1 MGTLGDTVEAPWPV
15 RAGTVSEPRSWNRA
29 WTLKLSSFSPNRVNS
44 RVAGFSLCPYNY
56 FLSLPVSQVKK
67 KKKEFI
73 IFSLSSCCAFLNLN
87 FFFRFLPFSVLC
99 PFYNYFS
106 VSYNVEVL
114 LCFSQS
120 WSKRKIV

>member
-87 FFFRFLPFSVLC
+87 FFFSILTFQCTLPILQLF
-99 PFYNYFS
+99 
-106 VSYNVEVL
+106 
-114 LCFSQS
+114 
-120 WSKRKIV
+120 

>member
-67 KKKEFI
+67 KKRI
-73 IFSLSSCCAFLNLN
+73 YN
-87 FFFRFLPFSVLC
+87 FFFVK
-99 PFYNYFS
+99 
-106 VSYNVEVL
+106 L
-114 LCFSQS
+114 LCLFKS
-120 WSKRKIV
+120 